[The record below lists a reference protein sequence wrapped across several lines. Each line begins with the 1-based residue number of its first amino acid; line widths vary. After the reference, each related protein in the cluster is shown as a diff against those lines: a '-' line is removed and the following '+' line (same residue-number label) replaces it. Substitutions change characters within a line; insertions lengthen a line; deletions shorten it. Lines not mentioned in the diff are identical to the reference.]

1 MNPQHLLQSATELAT
16 RGVGKP
22 RQADLRRAL
31 STVYY
36 AMFHYLSK
44 TYADA
49 VVGRNTKRN
58 NRAWY
63 QAYRSLTHSQV
74 AQCCNR
80 TNVMRELPQKIQD
93 FGHSFVK
100 LQMVRINADYN
111 PYFETFRSSVI
122 GYIQLAEDAINDF
135 SSADLRDR
143 KAFAILATTKYRDL
157 DR

>member
-1 MNPQHLLQSATELAT
+1 
-16 RGVGKP
+16 
-22 RQADLRRAL
+22 
-31 STVYY
+31 
-36 AMFHYLSK
+36 
-44 TYADA
+44 
-49 VVGRNTKRN
+49 
-58 NRAWY
+58 
-63 QAYRSLTHSQV
+63 
-74 AQCCNR
+74 
-80 TNVMRELPQKIQD
+80 MRELPQKIQD

-122 GYIQLAEDAINDF
+122 GYIQLAEDVINDF